1 MCNEAARR
9 IALGIIREDWSQLKV
24 PLVFPEGLPN
34 LQAVASIRITD
45 PTLIIRAAR
54 SPDAP
59 QPQGTPAAEGVMRR
73 WSWPMSNGRP
83 LYNFRSEGRRFGNS
97 AMGGRCLIPID
108 GFYEFTAPPPGAPK
122 SAKKDKW
129 CFSLAGGADAGS
141 SEPPFPAE
149 DCPPAKA
156 GGQAGL
162 PPSRENRVRAGDAVD
177 QAPTSNAPQ
186 NPPQNPLGSAFFC
199 VAGLWHADPVVGE
212 AFTMLTTT
220 PGPDVAPY
228 HSRQIVLMPRAHWA
242 DWIGGAVPS
251 ADLITPAPAGS
262 LRVAPVVRG

>member
-54 SPDAP
+54 AP
-59 QPQGTPAAEGVMRR
+59 AAPADPHTPTAEGVMRR

-97 AMGGRCLIPID
+97 ATGGRCLIPID

-129 CFSLAGGADAGS
+129 CFTLS
-141 SEPPFPAE
+141 P
-149 DCPPAKA
+149 
-156 GGQAGL
+156 
-162 PPSRENRVRAGDAVD
+162 GDA
-177 QAPTSNAPQ
+177 
-186 NPPQNPLGSAFFC
+186 NPLGSAFFC
-199 VAGLWHADPVVGE
+199 VAGLWHADQQVGE

-242 DWIGGAVPS
+242 DWIGGTVPS